1 MKNYAIIF
9 LFSLIAMGCNKKIDE
24 ISPLTKIDKDGE
36 LSSVAGI
43 IETTVG
49 NYSLLRN
56 NSTVSISYD
65 EPLLNLSE
73 SRGNNITLRTFGP
86 AEKMTDGFFYQ
97 NSNSPT
103 LGFSNDFYRSSYQL
117 IVSVNTTL
125 EGIANFEKTSF
136 TSSSEADRNNVLYA
150 KGENHFLRAL
160 AYYNLIRL
168 YGKPYYQ
175 NAANSSG
182 VALKKTSDV
191 KDIPAPST
199 VKEVYDYITEE
210 LKIAAQLMKTPV
222 VKTNSF
228 ASKEAA
234 WALLSRV
241 YLYMGGSTNNPDP
254 VYNQAAVT
262 YADSALTQNDGKFAL
277 LQGDDYKNLFADDQ
291 DGSIGRAKFA
301 ANKEI
306 IFAFDNMTGNTSI
319 GILYNYD
326 PVYAAGGIFMPSSD
340 LKQLFVAQDIRG
352 SFFRVNA
359 ATGLTETTKLLVLL
373 NQLLT
378 RAPNIFLR
386 TGELYLN
393 RAEAYAKLKNYTLA
407 RANLS
412 AIHTRAGLPES
423 DVTAITDQDLL
434 AAILKERRMEL
445 AFEGHA
451 GYDYFRNG
459 LPMIRKA
466 ADNNGKELIIQPTD
480 PKVVLT
486 IPNF

>member
-1 MKNYAIIF
+1 MKNCAIIF
-9 LFSLIAMGCNKKIDE
+9 LISLLTIACDKKIDE
-24 ISPLTKIDKDGE
+24 ISPLIKIDKDGE
-36 LSSVAGI
+36 LSSAAGI
-43 IETTVG
+43 VEATVG
-49 NYSLLRN
+49 NYSLLRD
-56 NSTVSISYD
+56 NSNASYD
-65 EPLLNLSE
+65 EPLVNLSE
-73 SRGNNITLRTFGP
+73 SRGNNVTLRTFGP
-86 AEKMTDGFFYQ
+86 PEKRTDGFFYQ

-103 LGFSNDFYRSSYQL
+103 LGFSNDFYRGSYQL
-117 IVSVNTTL
+117 IVSINTTL
-125 EGIANFEKTSF
+125 EGIAIFEKTSLAA
-136 TSSSEADRNNVLYA
+136 SSEADRNNVLYA
-150 KGENHFLRAL
+150 KGENRFLRAL
-160 AYYNLIRL
+160 TYFNLIRL

-182 VALKKTSDV
+182 VALKKTSDL
-191 KDIPAPST
+191 KEIPAPST

-241 YLYMGGSTNNPDP
+241 YLYMGGNITSPDAT
-254 VYNQAAVT
+254 YNQAAVT
-262 YADSALTQNDGKFAL
+262 YADSALTQNGGKFAL
-277 LQGDDYKNLFADDQ
+277 LQGNDYKNLFADDQ

-306 IFAFDNMTGNTSI
+306 IFAFDNMTGNTRI

-326 PVYAAGGIFMPSSD
+326 PVYGLGGIFMPTSD
-340 LKQLFVAQDIRG
+340 LKQLFVAQDIRS
-352 SFFRVNA
+352 SFFRVNP

-393 RAEAYAKLKNYTLA
+393 RAEAYAKMKNYTMA
-407 RANLS
+407 RADLHS
-412 AIHTRAGLPES
+412 IHTRAGLPES
-423 DVTAITDQDLL
+423 DIASISDQDLL

-466 ADNNGKELIIQPTD
+466 ADNNGKELIIQSND

-486 IPNF
+486 VPNF

>member
-1 MKNYAIIF
+1 MACDKR
-9 LFSLIAMGCNKKIDE
+9 IDE
-24 ISPLTKIDKDGE
+24 ISPLIKVDKDGE
-36 LSSVAGI
+36 LSSAAGI
-43 IETTVG
+43 VESTVG
-49 NYSLLRN
+49 NYSLLRE
-56 NSTVSISYD
+56 NSTPSYD

-86 AEKMTDGFFYQ
+86 ADKISDGFFFQ

-103 LGFSNDFYRSSYQL
+103 LGFSSDFYRGSYQL
-117 IVSVNTTL
+117 IVSINTTL
-125 EGIANFEKTSF
+125 EGIDKLEKTTLASLP
-136 TSSSEADRNNVLYA
+136 EADRNSILYA

-160 AYYNLIRL
+160 AYFNLIRL

-175 NAANSSG
+175 NAAGNTG

-191 KDIPAPST
+191 KEIPAPST
-199 VKEVYDYITEE
+199 VKEVYDFITEE
-210 LKIAAQLMKTPV
+210 LKTAAQLMKTPV

-241 YLYMGGSTNNPDP
+241 YLYMGGSMASPDAT
-254 VYNQAAVT
+254 YNQAAVT
-262 YADSALTQNDGKFAL
+262 YADSTLTQNGGKLAL
-277 LQGDDYKNLFADDQ
+277 LQGNDYKNLFADDQ

-306 IFAFDNMTGNTSI
+306 IFAFDNMTGNTRI
-319 GILYNYD
+319 GIYYNYD
-326 PVYAAGGIFMPSSD
+326 PTYGMGALFIPSSD
-340 LKQLFVAQDIRG
+340 LKQLFTAQDIR
-352 SFFRVNA
+352 SNFFKVNTG
-359 ATGLTETTKLLVLL
+359 TGLTETTKLLVLL
-373 NQLLT
+373 YQLLT

-393 RAEAYAKLKNYTLA
+393 RAEAYAKMKNYTMA
-407 RANLS
+407 RADLRT
-412 AIHTRAGLPES
+412 IHTRAGLPES
-423 DVTAITDQDLL
+423 DINSIADQDLL

-466 ADNNGKELIIQPTD
+466 ADNNGKELIIQPDD

-486 IPNF
+486 VPNF

>member
-9 LFSLIAMGCNKKIDE
+9 LITVATMGCDKKIDE
-24 ISPLTKIDKDGE
+24 ISPLIKIDKDGE
-36 LSSVAGI
+36 LSSAAGI
-43 IETTVG
+43 VETTVG
-49 NYSLLRN
+49 NYSLLRE
-56 NSTVSISYD
+56 NSNASYD
-65 EPLLNLSE
+65 EPLVNLSE
-73 SRGNNITLRTFGP
+73 SRGNNVTLRTFGP
-86 AEKMTDGFFYQ
+86 AEKRTDGFFYQ

-103 LGFSNDFYRSSYQL
+103 LGFSNDFYRGSYQL
-117 IVSVNTTL
+117 IVSINITL
-125 EGIANFEKTSF
+125 EGIADFEKTSF
-136 TSSSEADRNNVLYA
+136 ASSPEADQNNVLYA

-160 AYYNLIRL
+160 TYFNLIRL

-182 VALKKTSDV
+182 VALKKTSDL
-191 KDIPAPST
+191 KEIPAPST

-241 YLYMGGSTNNPDP
+241 YLYMGGNIDNPDAI
-254 VYNQAAVT
+254 YNQAAVT
-262 YADSALTQNDGKFAL
+262 YADSALTQNGGKLAL
-277 LQGDDYKNLFADDQ
+277 LQGNDYKNLFADDQ

-301 ANKEI
+301 SNKEI
-306 IFAFDNMTGNTSI
+306 IFAFDNMTGNTRI

-326 PVYAAGGIFMPSSD
+326 PTIGLGGVFMPSSD
-340 LKQLFVAQDIRG
+340 LKQLLAAQDIRS
-352 SFFRVNA
+352 SFFRVNP

-373 NQLLT
+373 NMLLT

-393 RAEAYAKLKNYTLA
+393 RAEAYAKMKNYAMA
-407 RANLS
+407 RADLS

-423 DVTAITDQDLL
+423 DITNIADQDLL
-434 AAILKERRMEL
+434 AAILTERHMEL

-466 ADNNGKELIIQPTD
+466 ADNNGKELIIQPDD

-486 IPNF
+486 VPNF

>member
-9 LFSLIAMGCNKKIDE
+9 LITLAAMGCDKKIDE
-24 ISPLTKIDKDGE
+24 ISPLIKIDKDGE
-36 LSSVAGI
+36 LSSAAGI
-43 IETTVG
+43 VEATVG
-49 NYSLLRN
+49 NYSLLRD
-56 NSTVSISYD
+56 NSNASYD
-65 EPLLNLSE
+65 EPLVNLSE
-73 SRGNNITLRTFGP
+73 SRGNNVTLRIFGP
-86 AEKMTDGFFYQ
+86 AEKTTDGFFYQ

-103 LGFSNDFYRSSYQL
+103 LGFSDDFYRGSYQL
-117 IVSVNTTL
+117 IVSINTTL
-125 EGIANFEKTSF
+125 EGIADFEKTSLA
-136 TSSSEADRNNVLYA
+136 SSPEADQNNVLYA

-160 AYYNLIRL
+160 TYFNLIRL

-175 NAANSSG
+175 SAASSTG
-182 VALKKTSDV
+182 VALKKTSDL
-191 KDIPAPST
+191 KEIPAPST

-228 ASKEAA
+228 SSKEAA

-241 YLYMGGSTNNPDP
+241 YLYMGGNMTSPDAT
-254 VYNQAAVT
+254 YNQAAIT
-262 YADSALTQNDGKFAL
+262 YADSALTQNGGKLAL
-277 LQGDDYKNLFADDQ
+277 LQGNDYKNLFADDQ
-291 DGSIGRAKFA
+291 DGSIGRANFA
-301 ANKEI
+301 SNKEI
-306 IFAFDNMTGNTSI
+306 IFAFDNMTGNTRI

-326 PVYAAGGIFMPSSD
+326 PTYGLGGIFMPSSD
-340 LKQLFVAQDIRG
+340 LKQLFVAQDIR
-352 SFFRVNA
+352 SDFFRVNT

-393 RAEAYAKLKNYTLA
+393 RAEAYAKIKNYAMA
-407 RANLS
+407 RTDLS
-412 AIHTRAGLPES
+412 TIHTRAGLPES
-423 DVTAITDQDLL
+423 DITNIADQDLL
-434 AAILKERRMEL
+434 TAILKERRMEL

-466 ADNNGKELIIQPTD
+466 ADNNGKELIIQPDD